1 MNYDDK
7 LKMSKINFRRNKDP
21 DMVYKPKPIEY
32 TYYQICQFP
41 KPNTNDYAIRR
52 LKINENYEFISI
64 KEKDY
69 NKKKIQKFIE
79 KTPENKFSTYPTFN
93 IKSVGFPN
101 PDQIICANSE
111 LLK

>member
-1 MNYDDK
+1 MNYNDK
-7 LKMSKINFRRNKDP
+7 IIMNKISFKRNRDP
-21 DMVYKPKPIEY
+21 DMVYKPKPVEY
-32 TYYQICQFP
+32 TYYQICQFAI
-41 KPNTNDYAIRR
+41 PNTSNYSIRR

-64 KEKDY
+64 KEKEY

-79 KTPENKFSTYPTFN
+79 KTPENRFSTYPTFN
-93 IKSVGFPN
+93 IKTVGLPN

>member
-7 LKMSKINFRRNKDP
+7 LKMSKITFKRNKDP
-21 DMVYKPKPIEY
+21 DMVYNPKPIEY

-41 KPNTNDYAIRR
+41 KPNTSDYAIRR

-69 NKKKIQKFIE
+69 NRKKIQKFIE
-79 KTPENKFSTYPTFN
+79 KTPENRFSTYPTFN
-93 IKSVGFPN
+93 IKSVALPN